1 MTATQILILFAFILL
16 VLLIKGLRIINKD
29 EIIIVERFGK
39 FHHIL
44 YPGIH
49 FLIPLI
55 EKDKFFPW
63 KFSYNAEN
71 GVLLIRNTRINRI
84 YLQEQVIHLLKD
96 INADK
101 KLVTTIILKVDN
113 PLKMAYEPL
122 LFKKL
127 GENIDNSF
135 KYSIGGL
142 EREKV
147 QENPKQ
153 YYETMLGKLN
163 ESIKDL
169 GCKVINLKM
178 EEMDSKKI
186 VVDDR
191 NI

>member
-1 MTATQILILFAFILL
+1 MADVIIVSVFILLILFAHSIKR
-16 VLLIKGLRIINKD
+16 VLSD
-29 EIIIVERFGK
+29 EVRIVERFGK
-39 FHHIL
+39 FHRIL
-44 YPGIH
+44 EKGTH
-49 FLIPLI
+49 FIIPWI
-55 EKDKFFPW
+55 EKTKIFPW
-63 KFSYNAEN
+63 QYSYNTD
-71 GVLLIRNTRINRI
+71 GVLVIKNILIDGI
-84 YLQEQVIHLLKD
+84 YLKEQIIYLLKD

-153 YYETMLGKLN
+153 YYETMLEKLN

-169 GCKVINLKM
+169 GCKVINLKI

>member
-1 MTATQILILFAFILL
+1 MADVIIISIFTLLILFGCGIRR
-16 VLLIKGLRIINKD
+16 VCNN
-29 EIIIVERFGK
+29 EVIIVERFGK

-101 KLVTTIILKVDN
+101 KLLTTIILKVDN

-169 GCKVINLKM
+169 GCKVINLKI